1 MAILSEVEVTISAN
15 GNELQ
20 EYDEDA
26 GEQNTSNTVTNYI
39 EALTGADFRI
49 DYHVK
54 PTFQHTSSSI
64 LISIRIDGQW
74 MDGHV
79 LAKNKELINL
89 SRRAYSNSFMGAR
102 RAQDGEWNF
111 QRFSFAEIETS
122 RLSSFMQFGLLL
134 TYRGEDAVNTTD
146 QNLKEL
152 ISKLGV
158 IRIEVHR
165 SETKGNH
172 ATSNGPENFAA
183 MEPFPEKALKG
194 QALSHRARYKPYLE
208 IARAYHY

>member
-26 GEQNTSNTVTNYI
+26 GEQNTSNSVTKYI
-39 EALTGADFRI
+39 EALTGAGADFQI

-54 PTFQHTSSSI
+54 PTFQLTSSGISI
-64 LISIRIDGQW
+64 PIRIDGQR
-74 MDGHV
+74 MDDHR

-122 RLSSFMQFGLLL
+122 RLRPSCNLVFYLLI
-134 TYRGEDAVNTTD
+134 
-146 QNLKEL
+146 K
-152 ISKLGV
+152 
-158 IRIEVHR
+158 
-165 SETKGNH
+165 
-172 ATSNGPENFAA
+172 
-183 MEPFPEKALKG
+183 
-194 QALSHRARYKPYLE
+194 
-208 IARAYHY
+208 